1 MNTELLKQR
10 PKENHGFIYCY
21 TSPSNK
27 KYVGKTIESLKI
39 RAGKDGKG
47 YRNCTALMRAFE
59 KYGYENFTVEILE
72 EVPYED
78 LNDKEKYYI
87 QLYKTQNPQYGY
99 NIKPGGAVEYIAN
112 TCSLKREVSRYN
124 LEGVF
129 IESFASIK
137 ECARKMGIPYQAVS
151 QNCRGE
157 ITHYKDSIYKYKEDN
172 CVIPVSVKKTHG
184 RKTGQYDLEGN
195 LIATFSSA
203 NEAARALGKPTAA
216 GRNIRAVCEG
226 KRITTFGY
234 KWKFL
239 D

>member
-1 MNTELLKQR
+1 MNIELLKQH

-27 KYVGKTIESLKI
+27 KYIGKTIESLKI

-47 YRNCTALMRAFE
+47 YKNCTALMRAFE
-59 KYGYENFTVEILE
+59 KYGYDNFAV
-72 EVPYED
+72 
-78 LNDKEKYYI
+78 EKYYI

-99 NIKPGGAVEYIAN
+99 NIKPGGAVEYVAN
-112 TCSLKREVSRYN
+112 TCALKREVSRYS
-124 LEGVF
+124 LEGTF
-129 IESFASIK
+129 IESFESIK
-137 ECARKMGIPYQAVS
+137 ECARRMEIPYQAVS

-172 CVIPVSVKKTHG
+172 CVVPVIAKKTHG

-195 LIATFSSA
+195 LIAVFPSA
-203 NEAARALGKPTAA
+203 NDAARALGKPTTA

-234 KWKFL
+234 KWRFL